1 LLLTHPK
8 KDIRD
13 TGEYQ
18 PFLKGKTRKSLK
30 HLASEIL
37 GADIQNGEHC
47 PIDDAR
53 AAMMLYQKNRK
64 EWEKT
69 VKDQTRMWLKQKKR
83 KPKKK
88 AKYGNNA
95 STNDNPIV

>member
-1 LLLTHPK
+1 M
-8 KDIRD
+8 
-13 TGEYQ
+13 
-18 PFLKGKTRKSLK
+18 FWSCKSIT
-30 HLASEIL
+30 IL
-37 GADIQNGEHC
+37 QWQ
-47 PIDDAR
+47 IDDAR